1 MRNLVS
7 WYTVNN
13 MMPSAAKQQQQIV
26 SKNGTT
32 TTTTTVTTNQSNFD
46 NAKFTQAEL
55 GSRSFARTVEKNI
68 SDMNR
73 KKGEASSIPLS
84 EITPH
89 EVSHIPDDLTFG
101 STSDAN
107 QLPQTVTDIL
117 AFHGIVFTEGDR
129 VIHIPGAK
137 YFSISKMEGE
147 LKTYRTFSL
156 DEDITPPEPEPTAES
171 IIEDTSETEIPVS
184 VVSESPQS
192 VQGDTLSISPTVSQ
206 DIPLTASQGIPTN
219 TLGTINVSQPIET
232 SISQPTVPENF
243 MSQFASDQ
251 SSSPEHSEPEQKTVN
266 VPITEI
272 PSTVQIPI
280 VSQESIPAEIVK
292 SEAVALSSQK
302 QLELA
307 RTASNRER
315 DAYYAN
321 RYINSISGTITE
333 LFGSNKLIQSELFKT
348 VQDYDTARRGV
359 LVEMGSMKKTFHEVV
374 SWVKQEQIEIAHL
387 FSHQKSQ
394 LFMKFAKVFHLSV
407 PSIIETRTGAAPMV
421 SQTSVSVMS
430 QKLGLAPH
438 TETGPAWNY
447 LFSVER
453 PVKLDFTK
461 TVPSTVTI
469 NTVPLD
475 NPTVS
480 NISTSQTST
489 VTVEQSKKVDRA
501 KLYNKLHDVAAS
513 VWLINKEDKLPTVPV
528 SEEVIKEPIVSE
540 QIVPEEKQKPVS
552 RPMAAISF
560 QPEPDDEPAVDL
572 NSPMKQHPEELFI

>member
-1 MRNLVS
+1 
-7 WYTVNN
+7 

-156 DEDITPPEPEPTAES
+156 DEDITPPEPEIEKIPEIASTETVVSVAPEIVQS
-171 IIEDTSETEIPVS
+171 IKADVTPDNLPVS
-184 VVSESPQS
+184 QNIPSIVPQ
-192 VQGDTLSISPTVSQ
+192 GAL
-206 DIPLTASQGIPTN
+206 TN
-219 TLGTINVSQPIET
+219 TLGTISV
-232 SISQPTVPENF
+232 SQPTVPENF
-243 MSQFASDQ
+243 MSQFATGESISTEQ
-251 SSSPEHSEPEQKTVN
+251 SLPTQQTINVPVAEVSKTVQ
-266 VPITEI
+266 V
-272 PSTVQIPI
+272 PI
-280 VSQESIPAEIVK
+280 VSQESIPVETIK
-292 SEAVALSSQK
+292 SEPVVLSSQK
-302 QLELA
+302 QLDLA
-307 RTASNRER
+307 RISSNRER

-321 RYINSISGTITE
+321 RYINSITGTITE
-333 LFGSNKLIQSELFKT
+333 LFGGNTSIQSELFKT

-374 SWVKQEQIEIAHL
+374 TWVKQEQIEIAHL
-387 FSHQKSQ
+387 FSHEKSQ
-394 LFMKFAKVFHLSV
+394 LFMKLAKVFHLSV

-421 SQTSVSVMS
+421 SQNISSAIS
-430 QKLGLAPH
+430 QKLGLA
-438 TETGPAWNY
+438 EKAESGPAWNY
-447 LFSVER
+447 LFASER

-461 TVPSTVTI
+461 SVIPTTPATTQPVAAPVVVPETS
-469 NTVPLD
+469 
-475 NPTVS
+475 S
-480 NISTSQTST
+480 ISI
-489 VTVEQSKKVDRA
+489 EQKKVDRK
-501 KLYNKLHDVAAS
+501 KLYIKLHDTFES
-513 VWLINKEDKLPTVPV
+513 VWELGKKTETI
-528 SEEVIKEPIVSE
+528 IPIVSE
-540 QIVPEEKQKPVS
+540 IKESESIPEVIINEPVLNQPTSENKPETVS

-560 QPEPDDEPAVDL
+560 QPEPEEIPAVDM
-572 NSPMKQHPEELFI
+572 NSAIKQHPEELFI